1 MPSVGRLHGAN
12 PRTLR
17 LVGIDEH
24 TQAPRTARR
33 RAAVAS
39 ENRQAA
45 ALDLEDARIAFAL
58 RVAER
63 LDGGRAAILTP
74 ETRRRLLHASSKMG
88 LEPFDASLVIA
99 IVQDAARRGETTDE
113 PMTAGR
119 LKLVKPAKRRA
130 AFDGV
135 LLPAAAAIILA
146 LIALVSMMSWIT
158 R

>member
-1 MPSVGRLHGAN
+1 MPSVGHLHGAN
-12 PRTLR
+12 PGTLR

-24 TQAPRTARR
+24 THATRAARR
-33 RAAVAS
+33 RAAIAS

-45 ALDLEDARIAFAL
+45 SLDLEDARIAFAL

-74 ETRRRLLHASSKMG
+74 ETRRRLLQVSSRMG

-99 IVQDAARRGETTDE
+99 IVQDAARRGEATDE

-119 LKLVKPAKRRA
+119 LKLVKPAKARTL
-130 AFDGV
+130 DGV
-135 LLPAAAAIILA
+135 LLPAAAAIVLA
-146 LIALVSMMSWIT
+146 LIALVTMMSWIT